1 MQLVIRAYILFLAL
15 NVFVLV
21 TNNLS
26 DDEDVRHE
34 NREKT
39 EYNQYMHVYKWTS
52 KNVQEVCSVAEEPDS
67 SRFSSNSES
76 V

>member
-39 EYNQYMHVYKWTS
+39 EYNQ
-52 KNVQEVCSVAEEPDS
+52 
-67 SRFSSNSES
+67 
-76 V
+76 